1 LQVAEL
7 PEPQQPAP
15 AQQFAAH
22 AVGVAGG
29 QVQLPLWQDLGDVQ
43 TFPQAPQFALSLAA
57 LVQASAQ
64 QSWPAAHAFPQVWQF
79 AASVC
84 RSKQPAG
91 PQSERFAL
99 AHAQFPAG
107 QAVFPGSVQLTPQ
120 VPQFCGS
127 LRSVQAGC
135 DETALVHSTGSGAK
149 QLQAPPW
156 HCEPAKVQTVAQS
169 PQWARSTAVFTQVPP
184 QSVAVGPVHWHT
196 PAAHEASPLATPGPR
211 QECRHAPQLA
221 TLVWRSTQLPQ
232 HVCPAPHTTPQPPQF
247 DGSLLTSTQWSPQR
261 IDGTWQESSLGLQP
275 ARRARARRVARA
287 RFTLSMI
294 PRPGAPVHGPRR
306 AGVRHGVPR

>member
-1 LQVAEL
+1 MQSKKSCPRPFPCAVWQVAEL
-7 PEPQQPAP
+7 PEPQQPVP

-29 QVQLPLWQDLGDVQ
+29 QVQLPFWQDLGDEQ

-120 VPQFCGS
+120 VPQFWGS
-127 LRSVQAGC
+127 LRSVHAGC
-135 DETALVHSTGSGAK
+135 DDTALVQSTGSGAK
-149 QLQAPPW
+149 QPQAPPW
-156 HCEPAKVQTVAQS
+156 HCEPAKVQAVVQS
-169 PQWARSTAVFTQVPP
+169 PQ
-184 QSVAVGPVHWHT
+184 
-196 PAAHEASPLATPGPR
+196 
-211 QECRHAPQLA
+211 
-221 TLVWRSTQLPQ
+221 
-232 HVCPAPHTTPQPPQF
+232 
-247 DGSLLTSTQWSPQR
+247 
-261 IDGTWQESSLGLQP
+261 
-275 ARRARARRVARA
+275 
-287 RFTLSMI
+287 
-294 PRPGAPVHGPRR
+294 
-306 AGVRHGVPR
+306 